1 MLRVPR
7 LWIKSRRNGVN
18 RLRLLL
24 ALMPLLAGVYEAYA
38 AANRVADKAFLTWL
52 VSFFDELATRMPLML
67 ILALVVVGIVT
78 MIGALLSRLEGAS
91 FTAQAARDPSEMP
104 LLPKPVTALRF
115 FRKNR
120 IRRYRY

>member
-52 VSFFDELATRMPLML
+52 VSFLDERVAWGGIEISTIATSSLDKLAHEHAIRQLFDSAKRTSKTIERKAAQTRL
-67 ILALVVVGIVT
+67 I
-78 MIGALLSRLEGAS
+78 SPER
-91 FTAQAARDPSEMP
+91 ARG
-104 LLPKPVTALRF
+104 TF
-115 FRKNR
+115 
-120 IRRYRY
+120 